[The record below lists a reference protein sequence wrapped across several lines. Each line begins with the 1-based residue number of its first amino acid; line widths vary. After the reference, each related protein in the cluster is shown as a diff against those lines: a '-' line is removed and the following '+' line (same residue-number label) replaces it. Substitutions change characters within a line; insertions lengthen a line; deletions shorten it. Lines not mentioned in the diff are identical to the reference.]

1 MTIAGHTYV
10 FGRCECGRWRADI
23 NGAAREAIAYGGT
36 LIEQD
41 GIAHFGKCT
50 AHEWGQIVEDV
61 TVDAK
66 AYQMGMGSLGR
77 SA

>member
-10 FGRCECGRWRADI
+10 FGRCECGRHRADI

-41 GIAHFGKCT
+41 AIAHFGKCT
-50 AHEWGQIVEDV
+50 AHEWAQILEDV
-61 TVDAK
+61 ETDAK
-66 AYQMGMGSLGR
+66 ALERAMAR
-77 SA
+77 